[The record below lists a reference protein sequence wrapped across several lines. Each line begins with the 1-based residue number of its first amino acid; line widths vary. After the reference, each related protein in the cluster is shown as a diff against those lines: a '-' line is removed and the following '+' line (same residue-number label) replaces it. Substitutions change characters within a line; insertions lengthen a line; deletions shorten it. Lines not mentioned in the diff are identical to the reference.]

1 MRPAMLPAL
10 PAFGE
15 AAPTDV
21 LPAWR
26 RLLARTL
33 AVARAVLEVAAE
45 ARALRRTLMRRYPFV
60 DF

>member
-1 MRPAMLPAL
+1 MLPAL

-15 AAPTDV
+15 ATPAAV

-33 AVARAVLEVAAE
+33 AAGRAVLEVAAE
-45 ARALRRTLMRRYPFV
+45 ARALRRSLMRRYPFV

>member
-15 AAPTDV
+15 AVPAAV

-26 RLLARTL
+26 GLLARML
-33 AVARAVLEVAAE
+33 AAGRAVLES
-45 ARALRRTLMRRYPFV
+45 RRKPGLCAGR
-60 DF
+60 

>member
-15 AAPTDV
+15 VAPAAV

-26 RLLARTL
+26 LLLARTL
-33 AVARAVLEVAAE
+33 AAGRAVLEVAAE
-45 ARALRRTLMRRYPFV
+45 ARALRRTLMRRYPFA

>member
-10 PAFGE
+10 AAFGE
-15 AAPTDV
+15 AAPAAV

-26 RLLARTL
+26 GLLARML
-33 AVARAVLEVAAE
+33 AAGRAVLEVAAE
-45 ARALRRTLMRRYPFV
+45 ARALRRTLMQRYPFV

>member
-10 PAFGE
+10 PAFGA
-15 AAPTDV
+15 AAPAAV

-33 AVARAVLEVAAE
+33 AAGRAVLEVAAE
-45 ARALRRTLMRRYPFV
+45 ARALRRTLMRRYPFA

>member
-1 MRPAMLPAL
+1 MLPAL

-15 AAPTDV
+15 VASAAG

-26 RLLARTL
+26 RFLARTL
-33 AVARAVLEVAAE
+33 AAGRAVIEVAAE
-45 ARALRRTLMRRYPFV
+45 ARALRRTLMQRYPFV

>member
-15 AAPTDV
+15 AAPAAV

-33 AVARAVLEVAAE
+33 AAGRAVLEVAAE
-45 ARALRRTLMRRYPFV
+45 ARALRRALMQRYPFV